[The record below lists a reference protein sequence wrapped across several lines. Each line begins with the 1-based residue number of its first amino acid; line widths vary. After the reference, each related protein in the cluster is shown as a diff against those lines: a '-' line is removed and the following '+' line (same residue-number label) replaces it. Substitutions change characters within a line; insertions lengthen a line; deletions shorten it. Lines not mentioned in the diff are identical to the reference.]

1 MKLLTAQ
8 QIRDWDQ
15 FTIKNEPILS
25 IDLMERASI
34 ACVEPIK
41 RIHSNAKLGDI
52 FVICGSGNN
61 GGDGFAVARL
71 LKNEGYPVQVFL
83 LSDKKLST
91 DCEHNSKRWTDEA
104 NGAITILKSRSDFP
118 VISDAVLIVD
128 ALFGTG
134 LKNTV
139 SGMCAE
145 LIQFI
150 NKQKSTVLSIDIPSG
165 LLADFHEPIPNQAI
179 IEADYTLTFEV
190 PKLSFLLP
198 DTGKYCGQVQI
209 LPIDLNRH
217 FLASISSTYHYTIA
231 WQQKTR
237 SKFSHKGIFGHALIV
252 GGSWGKMGAAVL
264 MCKAALR
271 SGCGLLTAYIPKV
284 GYTIMQSAISECMV
298 STDDELYELRKFPLD
313 IDTYN
318 AIGVGP
324 GMGTHELTKKAFLY
338 WLALV
343 NKPLVIDADGINI
356 IADSLDE
363 FRNNFK
369 FPAHCVITPHPKEF
383 DRLAGF
389 SRTSYER
396 LQKQIRFAQEYQVV
410 VVLKGMHTSIATP
423 DGKVYFNSTGNAAMA
438 TAGSGDVLTGII
450 ASLLAQGYSETEA
463 AILGVY
469 MHGKAGDQASADRSS
484 IIAGDIVEQLG
495 RLGN

>member
-8 QIRDWDQ
+8 QIRDWDL
-15 FTIKNEPILS
+15 FTINNEPIS
-25 IDLMERASI
+25 FIDLMERASI
-34 ACVEPIK
+34 ACIETIK
-41 RIHSNAKLGDI
+41 RIHSHAKLGDI
-52 FVICGSGNN
+52 FVFCGSGNN
-61 GGDGFAVARL
+61 GGDGFAIARL
-71 LKNEGYPVQVFL
+71 LKHTGFSVSVFHIDDAKRSL
-83 LSDKKLST
+83 
-91 DCEHNSKRWTDEA
+91 DCEHNRKRWISETG
-104 NGAITILKSRSDFP
+104 NKITHLNSASDFP
-118 VISDAVLIVD
+118 VLTNRTLVID

-134 LKNTV
+134 LNKPV
-139 SGMCAE
+139 SGLHAE
-145 LIQFI
+145 LISYI
-150 NKQKSTVLSIDIPSG
+150 NHEKATVVSIDIPSG
-165 LLADFHEPIPNQAI
+165 LFADFYEPTHNQAI

-198 DTGKYCGQVQI
+198 DTGKYCGQVEI
-209 LPIDLNRH
+209 IRIGLSADYINSITTAYAYNNDLHVKSRP
-217 FLASISSTYHYTIA
+217 
-231 WQQKTR
+231 
-237 SKFSHKGIFGHALIV
+237 KFSHKGTFGHALVI
-252 GGSWGKMGAAVL
+252 GGSWGKMGAVVL
-264 MCKAALR
+264 MSRAALR
-271 SGCGLLTAYIPKV
+271 SGCGLVTAYVPKV
-284 GYTIMQSAISECMV
+284 GYTIMQSAIPEGMV
-298 STDDELYELRKFPLD
+298 STDDELYELRKFPVD
-313 IDTYN
+313 IDTYD

-324 GMGTHELTKKAFLY
+324 GMGTHELTKKAFLH
-338 WLALV
+338 WFTLV
-343 NKPLVIDADGINI
+343 DKPLVIDADGINI
-356 IADSLDE
+356 LADALAE

-438 TAGSGDVLTGII
+438 TAGSGDVLTGVI

-469 MHGKAGDQASADRSS
+469 MHGKAGDQASADRTS

-495 RLGN
+495 R

>member
-25 IDLMERASI
+25 INLMERASI

-41 RIHSNAKLGDI
+41 RVYAQGKLADI
-52 FVICGSGNN
+52 VVFCGSGNN
-61 GGDGFAVARL
+61 GGDGFAAARL
-71 LKNEGYPVQVFL
+71 LKSEGYPVQVFQ
-83 LSDKKLST
+83 LSGNKLSP

-104 NGAITILKSRSDFP
+104 NGVITLLNSLSDFP
-118 VISDAVLIVD
+118 VISDAMLVID

-134 LKNTV
+134 LNKPI
-139 SGMCAE
+139 SGLHAE
-145 LIQFI
+145 LITYI
-150 NKQKSTVLSIDIPSG
+150 NTGNATVVSIDIPSG
-165 LLADFHEPIPNQAI
+165 LFAEFYEPTPNQAI
-179 IEADYTLTFEV
+179 IAADYTLTFEV

-198 DTGKYCGQVQI
+198 DTGKYCGKVEI
-209 LPIDLNRH
+209 IPIGLSAGYLD
-217 FLASISSTYHYTIA
+217 SINSSYTYINDVHV
-231 WQQKTR
+231 KSR
-237 SKFSHKGIFGHALIV
+237 PKFAHKGTFGHALVI
-252 GGSWGKMGAAVL
+252 GGSWGKMGAVVL
-264 MCKAALR
+264 MSRAALR
-271 SGCGLLTAYIPKV
+271 SGCGLVTAYVPKV
-284 GYTIMQSAISECMV
+284 GYTIIQSAIPECMV

-313 IDTYN
+313 IDSYN

-338 WLALV
+338 WLTLV
-343 NKPLVIDADGINI
+343 EKPLVIDADGINI
-356 IADSLDE
+356 IADSLAE

-438 TAGSGDVLTGII
+438 TAGSGDVLTGVI

-495 RLGN
+495 R

>member
-25 IDLMERASI
+25 INLMERASI

-41 RIHSNAKLGDI
+41 RVYAQGKLADI
-52 FVICGSGNN
+52 VVFCGSGNN
-61 GGDGFAVARL
+61 GGDGFAAARL
-71 LKNEGYPVQVFL
+71 LKSEGYPVQVFQ
-83 LSDKKLST
+83 LSGNKLSP

-104 NGAITILKSRSDFP
+104 NGVITLLNSLSDFP
-118 VISDAVLIVD
+118 VISDAMLVID

-134 LKNTV
+134 LNKPI
-139 SGMCAE
+139 SGLHAE
-145 LIQFI
+145 LITYI
-150 NKQKSTVLSIDIPSG
+150 NNGNATVVSIDIPSG
-165 LLADFHEPIPNQAI
+165 LFADFYEPTPNQAI
-179 IEADYTLTFEV
+179 IAADYTLTFEV

-198 DTGKYCGQVQI
+198 DTGKYCGKVEI
-209 LPIDLNRH
+209 I
-217 FLASISSTYHYTIA
+217 SIGLSAGYLDSINSSFTYINDVHV
-231 WQQKTR
+231 KSR
-237 SKFSHKGIFGHALIV
+237 PKFAHKGTFGHALVI
-252 GGSWGKMGAAVL
+252 GGSWGKMGAVVL
-264 MCKAALR
+264 MSRASLR
-271 SGCGLLTAYIPKV
+271 SGCGLVTAYVPKV
-284 GYTIMQSAISECMV
+284 GYTIMQSAIPECMV

-313 IDTYN
+313 IHSYN

-324 GMGTHELTKKAFLY
+324 GMGTHELTKKAFLH
-338 WLALV
+338 WLTLV
-343 NKPLVIDADGINI
+343 GKPLVIDADGINI
-356 IADSLDE
+356 IADSLAE

-438 TAGSGDVLTGII
+438 TAGSGDVLTGVI

-495 RLGN
+495 R

>member
-8 QIRDWDQ
+8 HIRDWDQ

-25 IDLMERASI
+25 INLMERASI

-41 RIHSNAKLGDI
+41 RVYAQGKLADI
-52 FVICGSGNN
+52 VVFCGSGNN
-61 GGDGFAVARL
+61 GGDGFAAARL
-71 LKNEGYPVQVFL
+71 LKSEGYPVQVFQ
-83 LSDKKLST
+83 LSGNKLSP

-104 NGAITILKSRSDFP
+104 NGVITLLNSLSDFP
-118 VISDAVLIVD
+118 VISDAMLVID

-134 LKNTV
+134 LNKPI
-139 SGMCAE
+139 SGLHAE
-145 LIQFI
+145 LITYI
-150 NKQKSTVLSIDIPSG
+150 NTGNATVVSIDIPSG
-165 LLADFHEPIPNQAI
+165 LFAEFYEPTPNQAI
-179 IEADYTLTFEV
+179 IAADYTLTFEV

-198 DTGKYCGQVQI
+198 DTGKYCGKVEI
-209 LPIDLNRH
+209 IPIGLSAGYLD
-217 FLASISSTYHYTIA
+217 SINSSYTYINDVHV
-231 WQQKTR
+231 KSR
-237 SKFSHKGIFGHALIV
+237 PKFAHKGTFGHALVI
-252 GGSWGKMGAAVL
+252 GGSWGKMGAVVL
-264 MCKAALR
+264 MSRAALR
-271 SGCGLLTAYIPKV
+271 SGCGLVTAYVPKV
-284 GYTIMQSAISECMV
+284 GYTIIQSAIPECMV

-313 IDTYN
+313 IDSYN

-338 WLALV
+338 WLTLV
-343 NKPLVIDADGINI
+343 EKPLVIDADGINI
-356 IADSLDE
+356 IADSLAE

-438 TAGSGDVLTGII
+438 TAGSGDVLTGVI

-495 RLGN
+495 R